1 MLVKLIVSEKNNKT
15 LNDIYKEMINKYKS
29 KKYYDKLYNRFIKD
43 IFGEKSIKDF
53 TSNDIDYFYMYLV
66 KKTYNGHLYS
76 QKYIKQIMNL
86 LKNIFDY
93 AIYKKYIKIN
103 LVQIKLYAQM
113 KSLIDQNKKML

>member
-103 LVQIKLYAQM
+103 LVQIKLYFT
-113 KSLIDQNKKML
+113 NNH